1 MKNADPYY
9 SAAELD
15 DIVSDIN
22 DMQDKVLDVYSSD
35 CIECIKL
42 LKDLNLLK
50 EEAKALYNKF
60 QQSM

>member
-1 MKNADPYY
+1 MKIADPYY

-15 DIVSDIN
+15 DIVSDIAE
-22 DMQDKVLDVYSSD
+22 MQDKVLDVYSSD
-35 CIECIKL
+35 CGECVKL

-60 QQSM
+60 QENM

>member
-1 MKNADPYY
+1 MKTVDPYY

-15 DIVSDIN
+15 SILSDIN

-35 CIECIKL
+35 CSECIKL

-50 EEAKALYNKF
+50 EEAKALYNNF
-60 QQSM
+60 HENM